1 MGDLALDYAAWEEHA
16 GWWDQEAGAAR
27 ERMDVD
33 EATIAAAHQAFGKI
47 GSSTVGAS
55 YAAALEARRALG
67 ASSGR
72 LCRQCGRPHPPRS
85 ADLRRRRGRRRW
97 HTEHLTQG
105 RWPAAGIC
113 VSMSPG
119 CTARV

>member
-67 ASSGR
+67 LRWAPMPTMWPPTSAAI
-72 LCRQCGRPHPPRS
+72 CRPTP
-85 ADLRRRRGRRRW
+85 
-97 HTEHLTQG
+97 
-105 RWPAAGIC
+105 
-113 VSMSPG
+113 
-119 CTARV
+119 TARPPALAH